1 MGNKMKMCMASETTP
16 TAPTKK
22 YQQGGYLPS
31 EDLHDYEKMSVAG
44 SVYGDNE
51 SVDQYDVTPPN
62 GNPRLRKSM
71 SWKDTGII
79 KPLSKE
85 ETI

>member
-22 YQQGGYLPS
+22 HSNGGYLPS

-44 SVYGDNE
+44 SVYGDND
-51 SVDQYDVTPPN
+51 SVD
-62 GNPRLRKSM
+62 
-71 SWKDTGII
+71 
-79 KPLSKE
+79 
-85 ETI
+85 